1 MSAGFKSSVAALAL
15 LGTVFATT
23 AYAEKG
29 YGGGMDGNGGMMLEM
44 FDAIDTDSDGK
55 LSMAELAAHRL
66 AEFTAADTNSDGALD
81 AAEMAAHHQARMEA
95 MMADHATRMIE
106 NRDNDGNGSLSA
118 DEFGE
123 GPGEQHFAR
132 IDTDNDGMISKEEA
146 EAAMQHR
153 KKRGHG
159 GGMIGDGHGMGDG
172 MGWWND

>member
-15 LGTVFATT
+15 LGTVFASV

-29 YGGGMDGNGGMMLEM
+29 HGGGMGDHGGMLLEM

-55 LSMAELAAHRL
+55 LSMDELAAHRL

-81 AAEMAAHHQARMEA
+81 ATEMAAHHQARMEA
-95 MMADHATRMIE
+95 MMAERAAHMIE
-106 NRDNDGNGSLSA
+106 NRDNDGNGTLSA

-123 GPGEQHFAR
+123 GPGQEHFAR
-132 IDTDNDGMISKEEA
+132 IDTDNDGAISKEEA

-159 GGMIGDGHGMGDG
+159 WGMMGHGMGDG
-172 MGWWND
+172 WGDN